1 MQAAHHVSFR
11 AMKYI
16 IVGTDRVGSNSKR
29 IADLIQGIYKTMGEH
44 VELIELQHVMKGLVA
59 SPQYGNVTDSTLKAA
74 IDKIEKS
81 DGLIVVAPEYNG
93 SMPGA
98 LKYFID
104 HLKYPDA
111 FEARPVCFIGLG
123 GMFGGL
129 RPIEH
134 LQQVFGY
141 RNSYVFPERIF
152 IMNVWNHFKKTE
164 ANPEGEFKDP
174 LILGLLQKQARDFR
188 IFVDALKTAK
198 LHPLTRQASAPKP

>member
-1 MQAAHHVSFR
+1 
-11 AMKYI
+11 MKYI

-29 IADLIQGIYKTMGEH
+29 VADIVQKIYKEQGEE
-44 VELIELQHVMKGLVA
+44 VELLELQTVMKGLVA
-59 SPQYGNVTDSTLKAA
+59 SPQYGNVTDPTLLAA
-74 IDKIEKS
+74 VKKVDQS

-111 FEARPVCFIGLG
+111 FEGRPVCFIGLG

-129 RPIEH
+129 RPVEH

-152 IMNVWNHFKKTE
+152 IINVWNHFKKTDT
-164 ANPEGEFKDP
+164 NPNGEFRDA
-174 LILGLLQKQARDFR
+174 LILGLMKTQARDFSR
-188 IFVDALKTAK
+188 FVEALKGAK
-198 LHPLTRQASAPKP
+198 LHTLTRVKAT

>member
-1 MQAAHHVSFR
+1 
-11 AMKYI
+11 MKYI

-29 IADLIQGIYKTMGEH
+29 IADVVRNIYKDLGEE
-44 VELIELQHVMKGLVA
+44 VELLELQNVMKGLVA
-59 SPQYGNVTDSTLKAA
+59 SPQYGNVTDPILLEAVKKVDA
-74 IDKIEKS
+74 S
-81 DGLIVVAPEYNG
+81 DGLIIVAPEYNG

-111 FEARPVCFIGLG
+111 FEGRPVCFIGLG

-164 ANPEGEFKDP
+164 SNPDGEFKDG
-174 LILGLLQKQARDFR
+174 LILGLMKTQARDFTV
-188 IFVDALKTAK
+188 FVEALKTSK
-198 LHPLTRQASAPKP
+198 LHTLTRIKSV